1 MHMGTIRLTRVFCS
15 LHRVYRVAT
24 VFHAWFCIW
33 CLTFFVF
40 FVRFIV
46 SSHVSTWYWA
56 REPREEALLDISL
69 SWAIGR
75 CLSYHAGSIALLG
88 MYSLAYAP
96 VRLVLRFKN
105 AVLRRKPNPESH
117 AMMYRGGA
125 VCQIALHGTSLRR
138 GAAWQMHLKMRN
150 EEVVRQC
157 LGAASSALL
166 AGLITVASISGVITT
181 CLTHVMPDADGVN
194 VGLVP
199 AGVSAA
205 MSAAIYVTFFTSY
218 IEAIETILQ
227 CFCEDMERN
236 DGTPLR
242 QYYMPESLKKLIF
255 EEVKGQVMP
264 SETDA
269 DDKFEDEMRESRKQ
283 RREQKRERKRVRESQ
298 AGSQAG
304 THVSSM
310 SGSYT

>member
-1 MHMGTIRLTRVFCS
+1 MGTIRLTRVFCS

-138 GAAWQMHLKMRN
+138 GAAWQMHLRCETRKS
-150 EEVVRQC
+150 C
-157 LGAASSALL
+157 GSASARRRRR
-166 AGLITVASISGVITT
+166 
-181 CLTHVMPDADGVN
+181 C
-194 VGLVP
+194 
-199 AGVSAA
+199 
-205 MSAAIYVTFFTSY
+205 
-218 IEAIETILQ
+218 
-227 CFCEDMERN
+227 
-236 DGTPLR
+236 
-242 QYYMPESLKKLIF
+242 
-255 EEVKGQVMP
+255 
-264 SETDA
+264 
-269 DDKFEDEMRESRKQ
+269 SR
-283 RREQKRERKRVRESQ
+283 V
-298 AGSQAG
+298 
-304 THVSSM
+304 
-310 SGSYT
+310 